1 MADTKENII
10 LQVGLDAKKVAD
22 DLGDISRQIANVKK
36 NQQDL
41 NEQYKN
47 GEISL
52 GKYTEQTAALKD
64 EQTWLQKEQKG
75 LIATQ
80 KLLTQTTDTYGDS
93 LNAERQKLADM
104 QKAYDQLDGTMRQ
117 SEGGKEFLQQIQE
130 QDRKV
135 KDLEESTGRAQR
147 NVGAYAEA
155 MQKAGIGVSGF
166 TNKLKI
172 LLKNP
177 LVAVF
182 AGFVAIVQKLR
193 DAFRRNDEAGTKLQ
207 KAFAA
212 FKPILT
218 AINKLFS
225 WLADIISTIANAI
238 SKVGSFLLKLLV
250 PGYKEAAEAADELA
264 DAQDRLQETERRYT
278 VESAKRQRDIAKLR
292 DDAAKATN
300 GLVEVER
307 TRLKLVRGLSDEVL
321 KQIPLFD
328 KQRKI
333 VERLKEVNGDVT
345 KLTAEEIKQL
355 KALGLVEEVV
365 QKEKVTTAE
374 LTQQAIDLETKDLEE
389 RMKIAQ
395 EKVRLQKE
403 QMKEDNDY
411 GDEAKDK
418 LAQLE
423 ADLYRSESE
432 YYGHLR
438 KLDREQKAERERQRK
453 EQEEQE
459 KKSAAAR
466 LEIRRATEDKLLSLE
481 TDSTKRSVE
490 KARIDGKREVENLKK
505 KLDDLKTEDLA
516 ARAELNKLI
525 EATEKA
531 TQKQINDILINAAKE
546 REDTILS
553 TKREAARRGIKDSLE
568 LAKLQASEMR
578 EDYARMQRLTE
589 EQVLALYGNWDKY
602 YQALGEAETAAYEAN
617 EALALEQYNRD
628 QKRRENEYNQRLI
641 GIDNEYVLA
650 ELEMQQKQAQYDAL
664 VEMDEDTKARL
675 YGNEEEYKAAVIAAE
690 GEIAHATANAVK
702 LRLQSV
708 GEIGNLMNEMASA
721 LGNFAVESEAAAKA
735 QKAFA
740 FTGILLNQAQS
751 ISEGALAIAKGVES
765 AAGIP
770 FPANIPA
777 IISITAQIGAMIA
790 GVTSAIA
797 QAKQLFTQADAG
809 NFADG
814 GTIGG
819 TSYTG
824 DRLIAH
830 VNSGEGIYTNKQAN
844 NVLQEIA
851 NNPLRG
857 GVALE
862 EMTAAFAAAV
872 SELPAPKMVY
882 SEFNDFT
889 KEVATYNELAA
900 V

>member
-1 MADTKENII
+1 MADTRENII
-10 LQVGLDAKKVAD
+10 LQVDLDAAKVAE
-22 DLGDISRQIANVKK
+22 DLARATKQVSI
-36 NQQDL
+36 
-41 NEQYKN
+41 
-47 GEISL
+47 
-52 GKYTEQTAALKD
+52 LKQ
-64 EQTWLQKEQKG
+64 E
-75 LIATQ
+75 Q
-80 KLLTQTTDTYGDS
+80 KLLNEALKEGRISDEEYGKAISESSAELEKAKRETKGYTAVLKQLTVTTGQYGDS
-93 LNAERQKLADM
+93 LSEQQRKLNDM
-104 QKAYDQLDGTMRQ
+104 QKAYDQLDATYRE
-117 SEGGKEFLQQIQE
+117 SKGGKEFLKAIQD
-130 QDRKV
+130 QDQKV
-135 KDLEESTGRAQR
+135 KELEEHTGRFQR

-155 MQKAGIGVSGF
+155 MKKAGIDVEGF
-166 TNKLKI
+166 NNKLKAM
-172 LLKNP
+172 LKNP

-182 AGFVAIVQKLR
+182 AAFVAIVQKLR

-207 KAFAA
+207 KAFSA

-218 AINKLFS
+218 VINKLFG
-225 WLADIISTIANAI
+225 WLADIIAAVANAI
-238 SKVGSFLLKLLV
+238 AKVGSFIMSII
-250 PGYKEAAEAADELA
+250 PGYKEAAEAAEELA
-264 DAQDRLQETERRYT
+264 DAQDRLEDSERQYA

-292 DDAAKATN
+292 DDAARATN

-307 TRLKLVRGLSDEVL
+307 TRLKLTHEISDEML
-321 KQIPLFD
+321 KQIPFTN
-328 KQRKI
+328 QFRKA

-345 KLTAEEIKQL
+345 KLTDKEIKQL
-355 KALGLVEEVV
+355 KMLGFVEEVV

-403 QMKEDNDY
+403 QMKQDDDY

-438 KLDREQKAERERQRK
+438 ELDREQNAKRERQRK

-481 TDSTKRSVE
+481 TDSTKRSVAQATIE
-490 KARIDGKREVENLKK
+490 GKRGVENLRK
-505 KLDDLKTEDLA
+505 KLDDLKKEDVA

-525 EATEKA
+525 EATEAA
-531 TQKQINDILINAAKE
+531 TQKQISEILIKAAKD
-546 REDTILS
+546 REDTILE

-568 LAKLQASEMR
+568 LAKLQASETQ
-578 EDYARMQRLTE
+578 EDYARLQAMTDT
-589 EQVLALYGNWDKY
+589 QVLTLYGTWEKY
-602 YQALGEAETAAYEAN
+602 YQALAEAETAAYDAKEAI
-617 EALALEQYNRD
+617 AMEQFNRD
-628 QKRRENEYNQRLI
+628 QKRRENEYNARLI
-641 GIDNEYVLA
+641 GLDNEYVLA
-650 ELEMQQKQAQYDAL
+650 ELELQQKQEQYDAL
-664 VEMDEDTKARL
+664 VAMDEETKARM

-690 GEIAHATANAVK
+690 SEIANSTANAVK
-702 LRLQSV
+702 TRLKSV
-708 GEIGNLMNEMASA
+708 GELGSMMNDFASA
-721 LGNFAVESEAAAKA
+721 LGEFAGESEAAAKA

-777 IISITAQIGAMIA
+777 IISVTAQIGAMIA

-797 QAKQLFTQADAG
+797 QAKQIFAKSDAG
-809 NFADG
+809 NFANG
-814 GTIGG
+814 GTIDG

-830 VNSGEGIYTNKQAN
+830 VNSGEGIYTGKQAN
-844 NVLQEIA
+844 NLLQEIA

-857 GVALE
+857 GADMDA
-862 EMTAAFAAAV
+862 MTAAFTAAV
-872 SELPAPKMVY
+872 AALPAPKMVY

-889 KEVATYNELAA
+889 QEVATYNELAA
-900 V
+900 I

>member
-1 MADTKENII
+1 MADTRENII
-10 LQVGLDAKKVAD
+10 LQVDLDAAKVAE
-22 DLGDISRQIANVKK
+22 DLARATKQVSI
-36 NQQDL
+36 
-41 NEQYKN
+41 
-47 GEISL
+47 
-52 GKYTEQTAALKD
+52 LKQ
-64 EQTWLQKEQKG
+64 E
-75 LIATQ
+75 Q
-80 KLLTQTTDTYGDS
+80 KLLNEALKEGRISDEEYGKAISESSAELEKAKRETKGYTAVLKQLTVTTGQYGDS
-93 LNAERQKLADM
+93 LSEQQRKLNDM
-104 QKAYDQLDGTMRQ
+104 QKAYDQLDATYRE
-117 SEGGKEFLQQIQE
+117 SKGGKEFLKAIQD
-130 QDRKV
+130 QDQKV
-135 KDLEESTGRAQR
+135 KELEENTGRFQR

-155 MQKAGIGVSGF
+155 MKKAGIGVEGF
-166 TNKLKI
+166 NNKLKAM
-172 LLKNP
+172 LKNP

-218 AINKLFS
+218 VINKLFG
-225 WLADIISTIANAI
+225 WLADIIAAVANAI
-238 SKVGSFLLKLLV
+238 AKVGSFIMSLI
-250 PGYKEAAEAADELA
+250 PGYKEAAEAAEELA
-264 DAQDRLQETERRYT
+264 DAQDRLEDSERQYA

-292 DDAAKATN
+292 DDAARAAN

-307 TRLKLVRGLSDEVL
+307 TRLKLTREISDEML
-321 KQIPLFD
+321 KQIPFTNRYR
-328 KQRKI
+328 QA

-345 KLTAEEIKQL
+345 KLTDEEIKQL
-355 KALGLVEEVV
+355 KELGFVEEVV

-403 QMKEDNDY
+403 QMKQDDDY

-481 TDSTKRSVE
+481 TDSTKRSVA
-490 KARIDGKREVENLKK
+490 KAIIEGKRNVENLRK
-505 KLDDLKTEDLA
+505 KLDDLKQEDVA

-525 EATEKA
+525 EATEAA
-531 TQKQINDILINAAKE
+531 TQKQISEILINAAKD
-546 REDTILS
+546 REDTILE

-568 LAKLQASEMR
+568 LAKLQASETQ
-578 EDYARMQRLTE
+578 EDYARLQRLTDD
-589 EQVLALYGNWDKY
+589 QVLTLYGTWEKY
-602 YQALGEAETAAYEAN
+602 YQALAEAETAAYDAQ
-617 EALALEQYNRD
+617 EALAMEQFNRD
-628 QKRRENEYNQRLI
+628 QKRRENEYNARLI
-641 GIDNEYVLA
+641 GLDNEYALA
-650 ELEMQQKQAQYDAL
+650 ELELQQKQEQYDAL
-664 VEMDEDTKARL
+664 IAMDEETKARL

-690 GEIAHATANAVK
+690 SEISNSTANAVK
-702 LRLQSV
+702 TRLKSV
-708 GEIGNLMNEMASA
+708 GELGSMMNDFASA
-721 LGNFAVESEAAAKA
+721 LGEFAGESEAAAKA

-777 IISITAQIGAMIA
+777 IISVTAQIGAMIA

-797 QAKQLFTQADAG
+797 QAKQIFANSDAG
-809 NFADG
+809 NFANG
-814 GTIGG
+814 GTIDG

-830 VNSGEGIYTNKQAN
+830 VNSGEGIYTGKQAN
-844 NVLQEIA
+844 NLLQEIA

-857 GVALE
+857 GADMDA
-862 EMTAAFAAAV
+862 MTAAFTAAV
-872 SELPAPKMVY
+872 AALPAPKMVY

-889 KEVATYNELAA
+889 QEVATYNELAA
-900 V
+900 I

>member
-1 MADTKENII
+1 MADTRENII
-10 LQVGLDAKKVAD
+10 LQVGLDGGKVAN
-22 DLGDISRQIANVKK
+22 DLADISRQIANVKK

-52 GKYTEQTAALKD
+52 AKYTEQTQSLKD

-80 KLLTQTTDTYGDS
+80 KLLTQTTDTYSDS
-93 LNAERQKLADM
+93 LNGERQRLADM
-104 QKAYDQLDGTMRQ
+104 QKAYDQLDAEMRK
-117 SEGGKEFLQQIQE
+117 SEGGQAFLKAIQE
-130 QDRKV
+130 QDQKV
-135 KDLEESTGRAQR
+135 KGLEESTGRAQR
-147 NVGAYAEA
+147 NVGAYADA
-155 MQKAGIGVSGF
+155 MKKAGVGVEGF
-166 TNKLKI
+166 TNKLKAM
-172 LLKNP
+172 LKNP

-193 DAFRRNDEAGTKLQ
+193 DAFKRNDEAGTKLQ

-218 AINKLFS
+218 MINKLFG
-225 WLADIISTIANAI
+225 WLADIIATIANAI
-238 SKVGSFLLKLLV
+238 AKVGSFLLSLLV
-250 PGYKEAAEAADELA
+250 PGYKEAAEAAEELA
-264 DAQDRLQETERRYT
+264 DAQDRLQETERRYA

-307 TRLKLVRGLSDEVL
+307 TRLKLTREISDEML
-321 KQIPLFD
+321 KQIPATNQF
-328 KQRKI
+328 RKA

-345 KLTAEEIKQL
+345 KLTDEEIKQL
-355 KALGLVEEVV
+355 KMLGFVEEVV

-403 QMKEDNDY
+403 QMKQDDDY

-481 TDSTKRSVE
+481 TDSTKRSVA
-490 KARIDGKREVENLKK
+490 KAIIEGKRNVENLRK
-505 KLDDLKTEDLA
+505 KLDDLKKEDVA

-525 EATEKA
+525 EATEAA
-531 TQKQINDILINAAKE
+531 TQKQISEILINAAKD
-546 REDTILS
+546 REDTILE

-568 LAKLQASEMR
+568 LAKLQASEIQ
-578 EDYARMQRLTE
+578 EDYARLQRLTDD
-589 EQVLALYGNWDKY
+589 QVLTLYGTWEKY
-602 YQALGEAETAAYEAN
+602 YQALAEAETAAYDAQ
-617 EALALEQYNRD
+617 EALAMEQFNRD
-628 QKRRENEYNQRLI
+628 QKRRENEYNARLI
-641 GIDNEYVLA
+641 GLDNEYALA
-650 ELEMQQKQAQYDAL
+650 ELELQQKQEQYDAL
-664 VEMDEDTKARL
+664 VAMDEETKARL

-690 GEIAHATANAVK
+690 SEIANSTANAVK
-702 LRLQSV
+702 TRLKSV
-708 GEIGNLMNEMASA
+708 GELGSMMNDFASA
-721 LGNFAVESEAAAKA
+721 LGEFAGESEAAAKA

-797 QAKQLFTQADAG
+797 QAKQIFSKSDAG
-809 NFADG
+809 NFANG
-814 GTIGG
+814 GTIDG

-830 VNSGEGIYTNKQAN
+830 VNSGEGIYTGKQAN
-844 NVLQEIA
+844 NLLQEIA

-857 GVALE
+857 GADMDA
-862 EMTAAFAAAV
+862 MTAAFTAAV
-872 SELPAPKMVY
+872 AALPAPKMVY

-889 KEVATYNELAA
+889 QEVATYNELAA
-900 V
+900 I

>member
-10 LQVGLDAKKVAD
+10 LQVGLDAKRVAD
-22 DLGDISRQIANVKK
+22 DLADISRQIANVKK

-41 NEQYKN
+41 NAQYKN

-155 MQKAGIGVSGF
+155 MQKAGIGVEGF
-166 TNKLKI
+166 NNKIKAM
-172 LLKNP
+172 LKNP

-207 KAFAA
+207 KAFGA

-218 AINKLFS
+218 AINKLFG
-225 WLADIISTIANAI
+225 WLADIVAAVASAIA
-238 SKVGSFLLKLLV
+238 KVGSFIMSLI
-250 PGYKEAAEAADELA
+250 PGYKEAAEAAEELA
-264 DAQDRLQETERRYT
+264 DAQDRLQETERQYA

-292 DDAAKATN
+292 DDVAKSTN

-307 TRLKLVRGLSDEVL
+307 TRLKLTRQINDETL
-321 KQIPLFD
+321 KYIPFGE
-328 KQRKI
+328 KYRKA
-333 VERLKEVNGDVT
+333 VEKLRDVNGDVT
-345 KLTAEEIKQL
+345 KMTAEEIKSL
-355 KALGLVEEVV
+355 KELGIVEEVV
-365 QKEKVTTAE
+365 QKEKVATAE

-403 QMKEDNDY
+403 QMKEDDDY
-411 GDEAKDK
+411 GDEQKDK

-438 KLDREQKAERERQRK
+438 KLDREQKAEREKAQK
-453 EQEEQE
+453 EREKQE
-459 KKSAAAR
+459 KDAAAAR
-466 LEIRRATEDKLLSLE
+466 LEIQRATQDKLLSLE
-481 TDSTKRSVE
+481 KDQTKRSVE
-490 KARIDGKREVENLKK
+490 QAQLNGKREVENLKK

-546 REDTILS
+546 REDTILA
-553 TKREAARRGIKDSLE
+553 TKREAARRGITDALD
-568 LAKLQASEMR
+568 LAKLQAENTR

-589 EQVLALYGNWDKY
+589 DQVLTLYGNWEKY
-602 YQALGEAETAAYEAN
+602 YQALGAAETAAYEAN

-628 QKRRENEYNQRLI
+628 QKRRENEYNERLI

-664 VEMDEDTKARL
+664 VEMDEATKARL
-675 YGNEEEYKAAVIAAE
+675 YGNEEDYKAAVIAAE
-690 GEIAHATANAVK
+690 GEIAHATSNAVK

-721 LGNFAVESEAAAKA
+721 LGNFAGESEAAAKA